1 MEMFSRIT
9 GLYFI
14 VTSGNGEESNLATAI
29 LTDLNRRSYPKYEIV
44 RSGPIFKSRED
55 WLEYVE
61 TQELCNRLYEKTLD
75 KEPTDGELEEIRQL
89 TGELVLKWKLA
100 ISSTV
105 AETRKQSR
113 YFLRRFTPGWVLT
126 RSVHHITSLYEK
138 QKLYQEAVDLLEAL
152 LSQDTYCHGRRGQ
165 WWERLVLN
173 LSRHL
178 KDPSKAREKCLQALN
193 DPHVRTA
200 DRLSLRRR
208 VTKLHKESFEEFPIE
223 EIVIQGE
230 LDYRGTSGK
239 KLVFRIDEDT
249 TGSVEELVLHVQPK
263 T

>member
-1 MEMFSRIT
+1 MFSLVT

-44 RSGPIFKSRED
+44 RSGPIFKCRAD

-61 TQELCNRLYEKTLD
+61 TQELGNRLYEKTLD
-75 KEPTDGELEEIRQL
+75 KEPTGDELEEVRQL
-89 TGELVLKWKLA
+89 TGELVLKWKMA

-105 AETRKQSR
+105 TETRKQGR
-113 YFLRRFTPGWVLT
+113 YFLRRFTAGWVLT

-138 QKLYQEAVDLLEAL
+138 QKLYQEAVELLEKL
-152 LSQDTYCHGRRGQ
+152 LSQDAYCHGRRGQ

-173 LSRHL
+173 LSKHL
-178 KDPSKAREKCLQALN
+178 KDPLKATEKCLEALK

-208 VTKLHKESFEEFPIE
+208 LAKLEKDDFEEFPIE
-223 EIVIQGE
+223 EIVIEGE

-239 KLVFRIDEDT
+239 KLVFKIDEDT
-249 TGSVEELVLHVQPK
+249 TGSVEALVLQVKPK
-263 T
+263 A